1 MLKGIKNY
9 LPALKQFHQR
19 QLSHNHTS
27 LFAASANQGTSIK
40 YAAGQ
45 HQELQ
50 NNRFQLND
58 NYEGFTCTKAQYI
71 PDFNMTAYLFKHDRI
86 GAEYLHID
94 RNDPN
99 NVFSIIFRTPP
110 YDSTGLPHI
119 LEHLTLC
126 GSKKYPVRDPFFKM
140 INRSVATFMNAMT
153 GPDYTMYPFSSMNYV
168 DFMNLQ
174 QIYLDAIFRPNL
186 HYHDFLQEGWRL
198 EKNNNSNDNNSDYT
212 IKGVVYNEMKG
223 AMSDI
228 TSYFSTKYLNR
239 ILPSNTYG
247 HCSGGD
253 PLVIPLL
260 KYQDLVEFHQK
271 YYHPSNARFFSYG
284 NFNPIPSMRN
294 INSEYL
300 SNVSGIDASFGNVP
314 PQQRWTQPISD
325 AITFRFDNLGAPIEK
340 QHQIAIGY
348 LMSDITNVYET
359 LVLNVLSE
367 LLVKGPNSIFYKNLI
382 EPNISGGYSSATGFE
397 NSIRDTMFVV
407 GLQDVDEKDFGRI
420 EDIFDRTIDEVISC
434 GFDAEHIESI
444 LNNFELALKHQEPK
458 FGLGIMFTV
467 SPIWNHGG
475 DPIESLQFSTHLSK
489 LRENL
494 KQNPKYLQDKMKQ
507 YFQDNKHRL
516 LLTMSPDAEYET
528 KFSDKEKQLIE
539 SKTKS
544 LTPDA
549 KKQILDDAA
558 ILEKNQKSIQNHDI
572 LPCLSLE
579 EVEQPPASYNL
590 DVTRIA
596 GIPTQICAIDTN
608 NVSYAN
614 IIYNAAELT
623 TNQKHLLPILT
634 HIIDQMGT
642 KTLDYRTL
650 DKKIKLHTSG
660 IGFDVH
666 FAEHFNDLSKYQ
678 VGVQIH
684 SHCLEQ
690 NIGKMFE
697 LINDLVKR
705 FNFDDVDR
713 FNMLL
718 QNYQS
723 ALNVGILQSGHRY
736 AMQSS
741 AGLINDAQSMKTRLG
756 GIEHLSY
763 VKELIEST
771 PNEVILQQLK
781 DIAVTLFGR
790 GSVRCALNTSEQI
803 RDQFVKKY
811 SEFLKNTT
819 MRDHSQQHRWENS
832 NQLANITNMH
842 NVMTIPVN
850 YCAKSILAVPYDHP
864 DYAALRILGKILSAK
879 YLLPIV
885 REQNGAYGTGAH
897 ISNNGMFSFFSYRDP
912 NTIKTLTTFDESGK
926 WIIDNWKIIDHQVLF
941 EAKLGVLQSI
951 DAPIAPGSK
960 GRDYFIYGI
969 SQNMAAEHR
978 RRILSV
984 KHEDLERVNELYLKN
999 SNLPS
1004 SKFVLGPENETF
1016 RNENWSIKQV

>member
-1 MLKGIKNY
+1 MLKAIKNY

-19 QLSHNHTS
+19 QFSNNAA
-27 LFAASANQGTSIK
+27 AASQGTSTK
-40 YAAGQ
+40 YDETTTAAA
-45 HQELQ
+45 QELQ
-50 NNRFQLND
+50 TNRFQTNK
-58 NYEGFTCTKAQYI
+58 NYEGFTCTKAEYI

-86 GAEYLHID
+86 GSEYLHID

-99 NVFSIIFRTPP
+99 NVFSIIFRTTP

-126 GSKKYPVRDPFFKM
+126 GSKKFPVRDPFFKM

-153 GPDYTMYPFSSMNYV
+153 GPDYTMYPFSSMNFV

-198 EKNNNSNDNNSDYT
+198 EQTTNSADTNSSGYT

-223 AMSDI
+223 AMSDVS
-228 TSYFSTKYLNR
+228 SYLSTKYLNR

-247 HCSGGD
+247 YCSGGD
-253 PLVIPLL
+253 PLVIPSL
-260 KYQDLVEFHQK
+260 KYNDLVEFHRK

-284 NFNPIPSMRN
+284 NFDPIPSMHN
-294 INSEYL
+294 INNEYL
-300 SNVSGIDASFGNVP
+300 SNSDSIDTSFCIVP
-314 PQQRWTQPISD
+314 SEKRWTEPISD
-325 AITFRFDNLGAPIEK
+325 AIKCRYDNLGAPIEK

-359 LVLNVLSE
+359 IVLNVLAE

-407 GLQDVDEKDFGRI
+407 GLQDVDAKDFQRI
-420 EDIFDRTIDEVISC
+420 EEIFNATIAEVIST

-444 LNNFELALKHQEPK
+444 LNSFELALKHQEPK

-475 DPIESLQFSTHLSK
+475 DPIDSLKYGKHLSK
-489 LRENL
+489 LRRHL
-494 KQNPKYLQDKMKQ
+494 KENPKYLQDKMKE

-516 LLTMSPDAEYET
+516 LLTMSPDAEYER
-528 KFSDKEKQLIE
+528 KFSDNEQEIIE
-539 SKTKS
+539 SKSKS
-544 LTPDA
+544 LTA
-549 KKQILDDAA
+549 EQKKQILDDAA
-558 ILEKNQKSIQNHDI
+558 VLEKNQKSIQNHDI
-572 LPCLSLE
+572 LPCLSLA
-579 EVEQPPASYNL
+579 EVEKPPLPYNL
-590 DVTRIA
+590 DVTRIS
-596 GIPTQICAIDTN
+596 GIPTQICTIDTN
-608 NVSYAN
+608 NISYVN
-614 IIYNAAELT
+614 MIYNAAELSS
-623 TNQKHLLPILT
+623 NQKLLLPILT

-650 DKKIKLHTSG
+650 DKKINLYTSG
-660 IGFDVH
+660 IGFGVH

-678 VGVQIH
+678 VGVHIH

-697 LINDLVKR
+697 LIADLVKR
-705 FNFDDVDR
+705 FHFDDVDR

-718 QNYQS
+718 QSYQS

-741 AGLINDAQSMKTRLG
+741 AGLINDAQSMRTRLS

-781 DIAVTLFGR
+781 DIAATVFGR
-790 GSVRCALNTSEQI
+790 GSVRCAINTSEQTHSEC
-803 RDQFVKKY
+803 VKKY
-811 SEFLKNTT
+811 SDFLKQTT
-819 MRDHSQQHRWENS
+819 NRDHSQQHRWENS
-832 NQLANITNMH
+832 NVLPNITNMH

-864 DYAALRILGKILSAK
+864 DYAPLRILGKILSSK
-879 YLLPIV
+879 YLLPVV

-897 ISNNGMFSFFSYRDP
+897 ISNSGMFSFFSYRDP
-912 NTIKTLTTFDESGK
+912 NSVRTLETFDAAGQ
-926 WIIDNWKIIDHQVLF
+926 WIIDNWKMVDDQVLF

-951 DAPIAPGSK
+951 DDPIAPGSK
-960 GRDYFIYGI
+960 GRDYFKYGI
-969 SQNMAAEHR
+969 SQNMAVEHR
-978 RRILSV
+978 RRTLSV
-984 KHEDLERVNELYLKN
+984 KHEDLQRVNEMYLKN
-999 SNLPS
+999 STLPS
-1004 SKFVLGPENETF
+1004 SRFVLGPENKEF
-1016 RNENWSIKQV
+1016 SNENWTIKQM